1 MSIADELAKLDA
13 LRKSGVLT
21 QEEFDAEKAKLL
33 GGVSPLAESG
43 SPSEAGSSA
52 DTGSWQSSD
61 GKWYPPPAPSF
72 LPLEAST
79 LPPSTVQTQPTSSE
93 TASGTEERHN
103 NTSLLVII
111 GIVVVVGIAV
121 GAFLLLK
128 GSASKSRSADNTAA
142 QANLQTALTG
152 ADTFYT
158 ANNQT
163 FAGVYGGS
171 GVSTITAIDTGLD
184 YVPGAVASTDV
195 DVVSIQSEASGAD
208 LVLTAY
214 APVSGV
220 CFGVLDVM
228 STNGL
233 PAWLTDDYTGI
244 TVGTYYFQIAQASA
258 GNCKATDASA
268 AQTLYT
274 NGWR

>member
-1 MSIADELAKLDA
+1 
-13 LRKSGVLT
+13 
-21 QEEFDAEKAKLL
+21 
-33 GGVSPLAESG
+33 
-43 SPSEAGSSA
+43 
-52 DTGSWQSSD
+52 
-61 GKWYPPPAPSF
+61 

-79 LPPSTVQTQPTSSE
+79 IVPSTVQTQPTSSE

-163 FAGVYGGS
+163 FTGVYGGS

-258 GNCKATDASA
+258 GNCKPTDASA